1 MVFTAWRLLLGDVL
15 GRRRFFVVIGIVFV
29 GRLHGDFMPGI
40 VCGQGVGLAFG
51 TRNRLA
57 VAQPFVGNGAFLHAV
72 AVSHGRRQ
80 YAAHFGVSADG
91 DGAFF
96 VRGRRIVAAGKRGVV
111 EGAEGDFLRCRCPPF
126 VRRVSRLVGPQ
137 VEVHLLVRCIR
148 DVACAFDLVKYFAV
162 FRVAQGPGD
171 FVGLPFEFHADVFDV
186 FRPGVAR
193 PHFDAIVSC
202 GWRIVGEDAFQGRIT
217 PARNFD
223 AVDFAVACHG
233 RLRPFIGEE
242 AEDGVGVKFTE
253 VGAEGGLISAV
264 THRVAGDDFR
274 SDRGF
279 TVRIGQRH
287 VHVGAVDLRIAARPV
302 AAAG

>member
-1 MVFTAWRLLLGDVL
+1 
-15 GRRRFFVVIGIVFV
+15 
-29 GRLHGDFMPGI
+29 MPGI
-40 VCGQGVGLAFG
+40 IRSQGVGLAFG
-51 TRNRLA
+51 TRNRLT
-57 VAQPFVGNGAFLHAV
+57 VAQPFVGDGAFLYAV
-72 AVSHGRRQ
+72 AVGNGRRQ
-80 YAAHFGVSADG
+80 HAAHFRVSADG

-96 VRGRRIVAAGKRGVV
+96 VRGWRIVATGKRGVV
-111 EGAEGDFLRCRCPPF
+111 EGAEGDFLRRRCPPF
-126 VRRVSRLVGPQ
+126 VRRIGRFVSPQ
-137 VEVHLLVRCIR
+137 VEVHLLVCCIR
-148 DVACAFDLVKYFAV
+148 DVACAFDLVQHFTV

-171 FVGLPFEFHADVFDV
+171 FVGLPFEFHADVFDI

-193 PHFDAIVSC
+193 PHFDAIVGC
-202 GWRIVGEDAFQGRIT
+202 GRRIVGEDAFQDWIT
-217 PARNFD
+217 PARDFD
-223 AVDFAVACHG
+223 AIDFAVARHG
-233 RLRPFIGEE
+233 RLRPFEGEE

-302 AAAG
+302 ATAG